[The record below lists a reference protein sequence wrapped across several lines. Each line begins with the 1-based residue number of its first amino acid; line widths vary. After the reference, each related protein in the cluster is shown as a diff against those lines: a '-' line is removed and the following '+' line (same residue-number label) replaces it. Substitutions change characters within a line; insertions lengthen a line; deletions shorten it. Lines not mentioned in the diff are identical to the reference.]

1 MVFVRCLSN
10 SSKVLATLT
19 TRQVVLPMV
28 PSISHQAL
36 VKQNDLKP
44 VDHSLMSHQI
54 FVAKPLHEE
63 DIHIH
68 TCNSNVPKDGQN
80 SQNDDKVPP
89 HLLKEVE
96 EVLCSFTQGFFTHR
110 MPFKYIS
117 PHIVLED
124 RIRNKT
130 LQTAPYYNMYLNYMK
145 MYGHMRYVVLT
156 NAKLIIFDKPFYL
169 TKTLFFRYAFVTSSV
184 ISSHIDMEREC
195 IDIRFRFYG
204 IGFIKMAVMYFPRKL
219 YKRKNVM
226 KESSIWLE
234 AKSTFYINKE
244 GKVVKHILDNRE
256 VDQEKQKSIV
266 DSLKEKIVKKTNPA
280 LV

>member
-130 LQTAPYYNMYLNYMK
+130 LQTAPYYNMYLNYVK
-145 MYGHMRYVVLT
+145 MYGHMRYVLSVDKCKVESFGKLDLT
-156 NAKLIIFDKPFYL
+156 N
-169 TKTLFFRYAFVTSSV
+169 TLKFF
-184 ISSHIDMEREC
+184 
-195 IDIRFRFYG
+195 
-204 IGFIKMAVMYFPRKL
+204 
-219 YKRKNVM
+219 
-226 KESSIWLE
+226 
-234 AKSTFYINKE
+234 
-244 GKVVKHILDNRE
+244 
-256 VDQEKQKSIV
+256 
-266 DSLKEKIVKKTNPA
+266 
-280 LV
+280 